1 MSCNRKIKVFSY
13 IICFLFFSH
22 LGNSQIDTMSVSI
35 SDSSNTLQLYKILKT
50 DGGELIGEIIKQDS
64 RELFFRTNDGRE
76 FYIPQHTIK
85 EIVKLNPKDF
95 NRKGDFIGEEPFAT
109 RYFISTNGLPIKKG
123 ESYVLWNWYGPDVQ
137 FGLGNN
143 FGVGIITSWIGA
155 PVIGTIKKSWQ
166 INNYTQFAIGGL
178 LGSGSWGMPGIGGAL
193 PFATL
198 SFGDRNRNLAFS
210 GGYGIVVN
218 DGDSETGFLT
228 SLAAMTKVSRK
239 VSLVCETFFVIPT
252 SNNIEPAVLLLPGLR
267 LHQSKGK
274 AVQFGISGVFIDG
287 ESISIPMFQWYRE
300 F

>member
-1 MSCNRKIKVFSY
+1 MSHKRNMKL
-13 IICFLFFSH
+13 FLVIVGFLSFIH
-22 LGNSQIDTMSVSI
+22 LGKSQIDSNFLSI
-35 SDSSNTLQLYKILKT
+35 PDSSNTSQLYKILKT

-64 RELFFRTNDGRE
+64 RDVFFKTYDGRE
-76 FYIPQHTIK
+76 FYIPQYIIK
-85 EIVKLNPKDF
+85 SIVKLNPKNF
-95 NRKGDFIGEEPFAT
+95 NKKGDYIGEEPFAT

-155 PVIGTIKKSWQ
+155 PVIGTIKKSWK
-166 INNYTQFAIGGL
+166 INRYTQFAIGGL
-178 LGSGSWGMPGIGGAL
+178 LGSGSWGIPRIGGAL

-218 DGDSETGFLT
+218 DGDDETGFLT
-228 SLAAMTKVSRK
+228 SLAGMTKLSRK

-252 SNNIEPAVLLLPGLR
+252 SNNTQPAVFLFPGLR

-274 AVQFGISGVFIDG
+274 ALQFGISGFFIDG
-287 ESISIPMFQWYRE
+287 EIIRLPMFQWYRE

>member
-1 MSCNRKIKVFSY
+1 M
-13 IICFLFFSH
+13 
-22 LGNSQIDTMSVSI
+22 
-35 SDSSNTLQLYKILKT
+35 
-50 DGGELIGEIIKQDS
+50 
-64 RELFFRTNDGRE
+64 
-76 FYIPQHTIK
+76 
-85 EIVKLNPKDF
+85 
-95 NRKGDFIGEEPFAT
+95 
-109 RYFISTNGLPIKKG
+109 
-123 ESYVLWNWYGPDVQ
+123 
-137 FGLGNN
+137 
-143 FGVGIITSWIGA
+143 
-155 PVIGTIKKSWQ
+155 
-166 INNYTQFAIGGL
+166 
-178 LGSGSWGMPGIGGAL
+178 LGSGSWGIPRIGGAL

-228 SLAAMTKVSRK
+228 SLAGMTKVSRK

-252 SNNIEPAVLLLPGLR
+252 SNNIEPVVLLLPGLR